1 MEAPAV
7 NGNLVLTLNLGLT
20 AVLVG
25 LIWTIQ
31 CVHYPAFADVGA
43 SDFRHFH
50 EAHSARITLLVG
62 PLMLAEAAAAA
73 WLCVEAPPGFDRNL
87 ALVCGALVAVAWLST
102 AFVQVP
108 LHAALPS
115 AAGDERAALIARLVA
130 SNWLRTAAWTLRGV
144 LLVWGTVSRPA
155 TVGG

>member
-1 MEAPAV
+1 
-7 NGNLVLTLNLGLT
+7 
-20 AVLVG
+20 
-25 LIWTIQ
+25 
-31 CVHYPAFADVGA
+31 
-43 SDFRHFH
+43 
-50 EAHSARITLLVG
+50 
-62 PLMLAEAAAAA
+62 
-73 WLCVEAPPGFDRNL
+73 
-87 ALVCGALVAVAWLST
+87 VAVAWLST

>member
-1 MEAPAV
+1 M
-7 NGNLVLTLNLGLT
+7 NGSLVLTLNLGLT

-43 SDFRHFH
+43 SEFRRFH
-50 EAHSARITLLVG
+50 EAHSARITRLVG
-62 PLMLAEAAAAA
+62 PLMLSEAAAAA
-73 WLCVEAPPGFDRNL
+73 WLCAEAGPGFDREL
-87 ALVCGALVAVAWLST
+87 ALVCGALVAIAWLST

-115 AAGDERAALIARLVA
+115 AAGEERAALIARLVA